1 MEVIFDKLDM
11 NIEEF
16 KLLSDK
22 YLLVPEQSAG
32 MLIIA
37 FYNYIK
43 DENLG
48 VEMIN
53 ILKEPEK
60 LSNYE
65 ISFLK
70 DRFYDKKYLPKVYF
84 KGATPE
90 NDYTPDK
97 PYTIRFLSDKK
108 TETEEYVKVYIK
120 ESAFDTPR
128 SITLRKKAD
137 KYFIWEY
144 SGIVMGVR
152 KPISENPW
160 G

>member
-48 VEMIN
+48 VEMIPVIVPTTIQL
-53 ILKEPEK
+53 ILEK
-60 LSNYE
+60 STVPGSSNNG
-65 ISFLK
+65 S
-70 DRFYDKKYLPKVYF
+70 KV
-84 KGATPE
+84 T
-90 NDYTPDK
+90 
-97 PYTIRFLSDKK
+97 
-108 TETEEYVKVYIK
+108 
-120 ESAFDTPR
+120 
-128 SITLRKKAD
+128 
-137 KYFIWEY
+137 W
-144 SGIVMGVR
+144 
-152 KPISENPW
+152 
-160 G
+160 

>member
-22 YLLVPEQSAG
+22 YLLVPERSAG

-53 ILKEPEK
+53 ILKGPEK

-108 TETEEYVKVYIK
+108 TEK
-120 ESAFDTPR
+120 
-128 SITLRKKAD
+128 
-137 KYFIWEY
+137 
-144 SGIVMGVR
+144 
-152 KPISENPW
+152 
-160 G
+160 